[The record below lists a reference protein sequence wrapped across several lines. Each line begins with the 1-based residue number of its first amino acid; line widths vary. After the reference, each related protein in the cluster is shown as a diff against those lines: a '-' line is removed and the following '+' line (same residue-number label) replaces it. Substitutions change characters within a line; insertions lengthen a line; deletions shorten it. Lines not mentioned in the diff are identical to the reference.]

1 MNEPKSPITE
11 ATLSWIERWTSQTWE
26 PIETNID
33 FTKHQPISTSSL
45 HIHED
50 RYEIEGRTYRLLYP
64 IGDIEAK
71 PLIEILL

>member
-1 MNEPKSPITE
+1 MNGPETNLTT

-26 PIETNID
+26 PIETDID
-33 FTKHQPISTSSL
+33 FSQHTPIATSSL

-64 IGDIEAK
+64 ISDSGAE